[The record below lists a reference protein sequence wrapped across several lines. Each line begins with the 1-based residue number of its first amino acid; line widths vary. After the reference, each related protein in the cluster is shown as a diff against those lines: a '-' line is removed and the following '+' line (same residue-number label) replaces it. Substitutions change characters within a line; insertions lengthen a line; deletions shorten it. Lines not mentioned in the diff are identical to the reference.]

1 MAATVSDKF
10 KREIL
15 DNIYQS
21 YLNIGKTQ
29 GTDSDRFYLGIGRA
43 EEWDSVSAGQSER
56 LPPVPN
62 PSENEVIKYQ
72 ESLQSLKLIT
82 DISYV
87 VPRYNWTFGNFYSAW
102 DNEYS
107 SNTTIGATGDI
118 QYPYYV
124 ITDDNSVFVCL
135 AAGYD
140 DQGNQKPSLYK
151 PTKRQILPFSNE
163 EDGYVWKFLFTI
175 GAAEAR
181 KFLTSAY
188 MPVEKFLADSE
199 QDPRYI
205 NATTAR
211 QNQWQI
217 QDSAVRGQ
225 IVGIAID
232 SGGTGY
238 TTPPTVSIIGTPHR
252 LPNANFKLGT
262 KMVKSRDSAEAVA
275 RVANGSVFQ
284 VVMKRNIGDSDVY
297 RFGQNYANASIHFDG
312 GGGTGAKGRAIIV
325 GGDSGMGSNPVIN
338 LNSSALMFHTTL
350 TGTENNDF
358 NVRNDFRQVGLIKNP
373 QKDSAQFGSFVPAL
387 GRDSATTAVT
397 AQVYKKLYVTGAAGF
412 AGDLTGDQLIV
423 QGGTGLPVEPACI
436 LDYFDATNEIA
447 YVHQTRET
455 GFQMFE
461 SDATHSLTFYE
472 NRNKTGNLGTC
483 NIVPNSNG
491 PNLRPAEADRF
502 SGTVIYIDNRVAI
515 VRDDEQTEDVKIVID
530 L

>member
-1 MAATVSDKF
+1 MVATVSDKF
-10 KREIL
+10 KKEIL
-15 DNIYQS
+15 DDIYES
-21 YLNIGKTQ
+21 YLNAGKTK

-56 LPPVPN
+56 IPPVPN
-62 PSENEVIKYQ
+62 PSQNEVIKFQ

-82 DISYV
+82 DVSYV
-87 VPRYNWTFGNFYSAW
+87 VPRYNWIAGNYYSAW

-107 SNTTIGATGDI
+107 SNTTIGADGDI

-135 AAGYD
+135 QAGMD
-140 DQGNQKPSLYK
+140 DNGNLKPSLYK

-163 EDGYVWKFLFTI
+163 EDGYVWKFMFTI

-199 QDPRYI
+199 NDPRYI

-217 QDSAVRGQ
+217 QDSAIRGQ
-225 IVGIAID
+225 LIGIAMD

-238 TTPPTVSIIGTPHR
+238 TSPPNVRIVGTPFR
-252 LPNANFKLGT
+252 GEKLGT
-262 KMVKSRDSAEAVA
+262 RMTKDQDSAEAVA
-275 RVANGSVFQ
+275 RVANGEVFQ
-284 VVMKRNIGDSDVY
+284 VVMKRNITDSDVY

-312 GGGTGAKGRAIIV
+312 GGGTLAKARAIIV

-350 TGTENNDF
+350 TGVENNDF
-358 NVRNDFRQVGLIKNP
+358 NVRNDFRQVGIIRNP
-373 QKDSAQFGSFVPAL
+373 MRDSAEFGSFQIPANS
-387 GRDSATTAVT
+387 GDSVVSSVT
-397 AQVYKKLYVTGAAGF
+397 AQVYKKLYVTGSSGF
-412 AGDLTGDQLIV
+412 SGDLTGDQLIV
-423 QGGTGLPVEPACI
+423 QGGTGLDVEPAAI

-483 NIVPNSNG
+483 NIVPNTLG

>member
-1 MAATVSDKF
+1 MAATISDRF
-10 KREIL
+10 KRELL
-15 DNIYQS
+15 DDIYES
-21 YLNIGKTQ
+21 YLNAGKTK

-56 LPPVPN
+56 VPPVPN
-62 PSENEVIKYQ
+62 PSDNEAIKFQ
-72 ESLQSLKLIT
+72 ESLQSIKLIT

-87 VPRYNWTFGNFYSAW
+87 VPRYNWTAGNYYSAW

-107 SNTTIGATGDI
+107 SNTTIGAEGDI

-135 AAGYD
+135 QQGMD
-140 DQGNQKPSLYK
+140 DEGNIKPSLYK

-217 QDSAVRGQ
+217 QDSAQRGQ
-225 IVGIAID
+225 IVGIALD
-232 SGGTGY
+232 SSGVGY
-238 TTPPTVSIIGTPHR
+238 TSAPTVTIVGTPHR
-252 LPNANFKLGT
+252 LPNANVKLGT
-262 KMVKSRDSAEAVA
+262 RIAAGDSAEAVA
-275 RVANGSVFQ
+275 RVNSAGEVFQ
-284 VVMKRNIGDSDVY
+284 VVMKRNITDSDVY
-297 RFGQNYANASIHFDG
+297 RFGQNYANASIHFSG
-312 GGGTGAKGRAIIV
+312 GGGTLAKARAIVV

-338 LNSSALMFHTTL
+338 LNSSALMFHATL
-350 TGTENNDF
+350 SGTENNDF
-358 NVRNDFRQVGLIKNP
+358 NVRNDFRQVGIIKNP
-373 QKDSAQFGSFVPAL
+373 QKDSAQFGNFLAS
-387 GRDSATTAVT
+387 GRDSAATSVT
-397 AQVYKKLYVTGAAGF
+397 AQVYKKLYVTGASGF

-461 SDATHSLTFYE
+461 SDAAHTLTFFE

-483 NIVPNSNG
+483 NIVPNANG
-491 PNLRPAEADRF
+491 PNLRPSEADRF